1 MVERADEMLHFLVL
15 FIAEQ
20 QPVEALRIVPLDELC
35 KFIAHEIELLAGVR
49 DLIGEKRAQIVEFI
63 VVIARHFID
72 ERAFAVHDLIVAER
86 QNKILGIGIRHGER
100 QRVMVALSPQ
110 RIERHI
116 LEHIVHP
123 AHVPFEQEAE
133 AAIIIRLGDQR
144 KGCGFLSDHH
154 DRRIGLERSLVE
166 PAQKLDR
173 FEIFPAPKFVGLELS
188 AIIVQIQHGR
198 NCIDSNSVDVKIT
211 EPVAD
216 VGDEEGLHLRL
227 AVIVDTGHPVWVL
240 VHHRVGKLVAAG
252 PVKLK
257 QAVFVLREVRRHP
270 VEDDADPGLMAGVD
284 KLHELLRRPVA
295 VGRGEIAGDL
305 IAPRGVVGIFH
316 DGQQLDMRIAH
327 ILDIGNQ
334 LRRKLLIIEIAA
346 VFMPFPRAC
355 VDLVDIDRT
364 FDRGLLCGAGT
375 IERVMPLEA
384 VRRIDHAGGVRQ
396 RAAAV
401 CVGIGLVDYAAVRA
415 GHAVFIGLSCL
426 RIDGDGLPYALRDLL
441 HGKILRIPEIKVA
454 DDAYGLRV
462 RRPDAEHKSLAVLA
476 RVTAEKFTGVCR
488 RARMEPF

>member
-1 MVERADEMLHFLVL
+1 
-15 FIAEQ
+15 
-20 QPVEALRIVPLDELC
+20 
-35 KFIAHEIELLAGVR
+35 
-49 DLIGEKRAQIVEFI
+49 
-63 VVIARHFID
+63 
-72 ERAFAVHDLIVAER
+72 
-86 QNKILGIGIRHGER
+86 
-100 QRVMVALSPQ
+100 
-110 RIERHI
+110 
-116 LEHIVHP
+116 
-123 AHVPFEQEAE
+123 
-133 AAIIIRLGDQR
+133 
-144 KGCGFLSDHH
+144 
-154 DRRIGLERSLVE
+154 
-166 PAQKLDR
+166 
-173 FEIFPAPKFVGLELS
+173 
-188 AIIVQIQHGR
+188 
-198 NCIDSNSVDVKIT
+198 
-211 EPVAD
+211 
-216 VGDEEGLHLRL
+216 
-227 AVIVDTGHPVWVL
+227 
-240 VHHRVGKLVAAG
+240 
-252 PVKLK
+252 
-257 QAVFVLREVRRHP
+257 
-270 VEDDADPGLMAGVD
+270 
-284 KLHELLRRPVA
+284 
-295 VGRGEIAGDL
+295 
-305 IAPRGVVGIFH
+305 
-316 DGQQLDMRIAH
+316 MRIAH

-355 VDLVDIDRT
+355 VDLVDIDRA

-426 RIDGDGLPYALRDLL
+426 RIDGDGLPYALRDLP